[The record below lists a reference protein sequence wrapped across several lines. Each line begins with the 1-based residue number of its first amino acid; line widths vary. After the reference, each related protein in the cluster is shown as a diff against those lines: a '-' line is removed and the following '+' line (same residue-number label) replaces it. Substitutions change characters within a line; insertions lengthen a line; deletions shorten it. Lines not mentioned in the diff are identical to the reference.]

1 MGVIKTFDKTCACPC
16 KRLVC
21 SIPVITLTILS
32 LIFTIIAIVMCLQFQ
47 KSRFFNLPGV
57 LYDFSVSL
65 VIWIVVISILSIL
78 AVVLGIASGFLRN
91 RCLVISFGI
100 LFLPVW
106 IVFLWSTMLVMD
118 FVASS
123 EEYP

>member
-1 MGVIKTFDKTCACPC
+1 MGVIKTFDKACTCPC

-21 SIPVITLTILS
+21 SIPVIILAVLS
-32 LIFTIIAIVMCLQFQ
+32 LIFTIITIVMCLQFQ

-65 VIWIVVISILSIL
+65 VIWIVVISILSLL
-78 AVVLGIASGFLRN
+78 AVVLGIASGFLKN
-91 RCLVISFGI
+91 RCVVITFGI

-106 IVFLWSTMLVMD
+106 IIFLS
-118 FVASS
+118 
-123 EEYP
+123 